1 MASNSKNLAEMLN
14 TDVTVTATD
23 IADGAVTTAKL
34 ADDAVTPTKVT
45 DQIIGRK
52 NLIINGDMQVAQRGA
67 SQANICSESNGY
79 FTVDRWL
86 FAESNVTSGFDCT
99 MSQYIATEG
108 GTTNQ
113 FTGQTTAMKIDVTTA
128 AATLTSGNYVALDQ
142 RIEGSSLQH
151 LKWGTSSG
159 ESITVSFWVYSQKT
173 GDYSFSIRSLQNSA
187 SYLSTNG
194 DRRYVTKYT
203 INSSATWEKK
213 TITIPADTV
222 QPIMRDAS
230 DYVPHLS
237 IQFGLCG
244 AGTRLADSSSN
255 YAADTWYYDTD
266 STVAYV
272 IHPDQVNFFDS
283 TSNNFFL
290 TGVQLEVGDTATPF
304 ENRSYGE
311 ELTLCQR
318 YYQTLTP
325 SLSVG
330 QIASNNMYNTFPLK
344 NTMRDAPT
352 TTLSSG
358 TSVLGGGWTFNA
370 AQDDAIRVI
379 GNGSGNINIRAI
391 GMQMICDAEL

>member
-52 NLIINGDMQVAQRGA
+52 NLIINGGMQVAQRGT
-67 SQANICSESNGY
+67 SQANICTEGNGY
-79 FTVDRWL
+79 YTVDRWL
-86 FAESNVTSGFDCT
+86 FAESNPTSGFDCT
-99 MSQYIATEG
+99 MSQYKATAG
-108 GTTNQ
+108 GATQ
-113 FTGQTTAMKIDVTTA
+113 RDTGHTYALKIDVTTA
-128 AATLTSGNYVALDQ
+128 ATTLTSGEYVAFDQ

-151 LKWGTSSG
+151 LQWGTSSG
-159 ESITVSFWVYSQKT
+159 KSITLSFWVYSQKT
-173 GDYSFSIRSLQNSA
+173 GDYSLAIKSRHNNTAFYTA
-187 SYLSTNG
+187 NG
-194 DRRYVTKYT
+194 ERRYVTKYT
-203 INSSATWEKK
+203 INSGSTWEKK

-222 QPIMRDAS
+222 QPIMNDL
-230 DYVPHLS
+230 DDVDPYLS
-237 IQFGLCG
+237 IQWGLCG
-244 AGTRLADSSSN
+244 AGTRLADASSS

-266 STVAYV
+266 NLITYTL
-272 IHPDQVNFFDS
+272 HPDQVNLFDS

-304 ENRSYGE
+304 ENLSYGE
-311 ELTLCQR
+311 VLTLCER
-318 YYQTLTP
+318 YYQKITP

-330 QIASNNMYNTFPLK
+330 QIASNNMYNTFLLK
-344 NTMRDAPT
+344 NTMREAPS

-358 TSVLGGGWTFNA
+358 SSVLGGGWTFNA

-379 GNGSGNINIRAI
+379 GSGGGNANIRAI
-391 GMQMICDAEL
+391 GMVMTCDAEL